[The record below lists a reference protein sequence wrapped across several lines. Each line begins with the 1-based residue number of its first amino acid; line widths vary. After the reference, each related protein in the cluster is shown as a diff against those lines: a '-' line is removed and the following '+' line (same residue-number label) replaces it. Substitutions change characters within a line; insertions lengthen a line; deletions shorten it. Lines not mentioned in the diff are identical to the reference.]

1 MKRTKTSKRISL
13 VLLSSI
19 LVFTLLFG
27 TAAQASAATAP
38 AAFAKSAPVKSA
50 VNQATDV
57 TLTWSVS
64 SGATRYEYCVDSTND
79 SACSTSWVS
88 AGTKTSVKVKD
99 LAAGTTYYWQVRA
112 VNSTG
117 TTYANGKLDYF
128 WKFSTGTTP
137 RTFNKK
143 TVANHATD
151 VQKSI
156 TLTWGTSA
164 NAKHYEYCIDTTDN
178 DACDTQWVSTGTSN
192 KVTLT
197 NLKHSTSYYWQVRA
211 VNSAGT
217 VYANGSKSEFW
228 KFKTGYIAK
237 FQTKYP
243 ASGATGVPTSVTL
256 KWGPST
262 PYTTYEYCIDTT
274 NNKACDTGWIST
286 GYLTSVTLSLD
297 SATKYYW
304 LVRATNSWGTNWTS
318 SSKTGY
324 SSFTTE

>member
-1 MKRTKTSKRISL
+1 MKRTKILNRISL

-19 LVFTLLFG
+19 FVFSLLLG
-27 TAAQASAATAP
+27 TATPANAATAP
-38 AAFAKSAPVKSA
+38 AAFAKSSPAKSA

-57 TLTWSVS
+57 TLTWGAS
-64 SGATRYEYCVDSTND
+64 SGVTRYEYCIDSTND
-79 SACSTSWVS
+79 SACSTSWVY
-88 AGTKTSVKVKD
+88 AGTKTSVVVKN
-99 LAAGTTYYWQVRA
+99 LAAGTNYYWQVRA

-128 WKFSTGTTP
+128 WRFTTGTNP

-143 TVANHATD
+143 TVVNNATD

-156 TLTWGTSA
+156 TLTWGSSSNT
-164 NAKHYEYCIDTTDN
+164 KRYEYCIDNTDN
-178 DACDTQWVSTGTSN
+178 DACDGSWISTGTAT
-192 KVTLT
+192 KVTLS
-197 NLKHSTSYYWQVRA
+197 NLKNSTAYYWQVRA
-211 VNSAGT
+211 VNSAGVT
-217 VYANGSKSEFW
+217 YANGSRNEFW
-228 KFKTGYIAK
+228 KFKTGTLAK
-237 FQTKYP
+237 FQKKYP
-243 ASGATGVPTSVTL
+243 ATTATAVSTSVTL

-286 GYLTSVTLSLD
+286 GYTTSVTLSLD

-304 LVRATNSWGTNWTS
+304 QVRATNSWGTNYGNG
-318 SSKTGY
+318 SKTSY